1 LLAAAGAPARR
12 GHAHARPARPQH
24 GGGSHF
30 TVDAGDRMK
39 FALGERRVEC
49 RGDHYIAPNA
59 TVIGSVVLEQ
69 DASVW
74 FNAVIRGD
82 NDLIT
87 VGARSNIQDGAVL
100 HTDPGIQLAIGRD
113 CTIGHMVMLHGC
125 TIGEGS
131 LVGIK
136 AVILNNARIGKQC
149 IIGAN
154 ALITEGKEI
163 PERSLVVGSPG
174 RVVRQVTDEEVQF
187 VLWNAEHYVEKL
199 KRYRTALTP
208 QD

>member
-1 LLAAAGAPARR
+1 
-12 GHAHARPARPQH
+12 
-24 GGGSHF
+24 
-30 TVDAGDRMK
+30 MK
-39 FALGERRVEC
+39 FVLGERRVEC

-74 FNAVIRGD
+74 FNAVVRAD

-87 VGARSNIQDGAVL
+87 IGTRSNVQDGAVL
-100 HTDPGIQLAIGRD
+100 HTDPGVQLTIGPD

-125 TIGEGS
+125 SIGAGS
-131 LVGIK
+131 LIGIK

-154 ALITEGKEI
+154 ALVAEGKEI
-163 PERSLVVGSPG
+163 PDRSLVVGSPG
-174 RVVRQVTDEEVQF
+174 RVVRQITDEEAQF
-187 VLWNAEHYVEKL
+187 VLWNAEHYVQKL
-199 KRYRTALTP
+199 KRYRSEFVP
-208 QD
+208 QP

>member
-1 LLAAAGAPARR
+1 
-12 GHAHARPARPQH
+12 
-24 GGGSHF
+24 
-30 TVDAGDRMK
+30 MK
-39 FALGERRVEC
+39 FAIAERRVEC

-100 HTDPGIQLAIGRD
+100 HTDPGIQLAIGHD
-113 CTIGHMVMLHGC
+113 CTIGHMAMLHGC
-125 TIGEGS
+125 SIGEGS
-131 LVGIK
+131 LIGIK

-154 ALITEGKEI
+154 ALVTEGKEI
-163 PERSLVVGSPG
+163 PDRSLVVGSPG
-174 RVVRQVTDEEVQF
+174 RVVRALTDEEVQF
-187 VLWNAEHYVEKL
+187 VLRNAEHYVEKL
-199 KRYRTALTP
+199 RRYRTALE
-208 QD
+208 QQA

>member
-1 LLAAAGAPARR
+1 
-12 GHAHARPARPQH
+12 
-24 GGGSHF
+24 
-30 TVDAGDRMK
+30 MK

-74 FNAVIRGD
+74 FNAVIRAD

-100 HTDPGIQLAIGRD
+100 HTDPGIQLAIARD

-163 PERSLVVGSPG
+163 PDRSLVVGSPG
-174 RVVRQVTDEEVQF
+174 RVVRQVTDQEVQF

>member
-1 LLAAAGAPARR
+1 
-12 GHAHARPARPQH
+12 
-24 GGGSHF
+24 
-30 TVDAGDRMK
+30 MK
-39 FALGERRVEC
+39 VAIAERRVEC
-49 RGDHYIAPNA
+49 RGDHYLAPNA

-74 FNAVIRGD
+74 FNAVVRGD

-100 HTDPGIQLAIGRD
+100 HTDPGIQLTIEHD
-113 CTIGHMVMLHGC
+113 CTIGHMAMLHGC
-125 TIGEGS
+125 SIGAGS
-131 LVGIK
+131 LIGIK

-154 ALITEGKEI
+154 ALVTEGKQI
-163 PERSLVVGSPG
+163 PDRSLVVGSPG
-174 RVVRQVTDEEVQF
+174 RVVRQLTDEEAQF

-199 KRYRTALTP
+199 KRYRSTLTP

>member
-1 LLAAAGAPARR
+1 
-12 GHAHARPARPQH
+12 
-24 GGGSHF
+24 
-30 TVDAGDRMK
+30 MK
-39 FALGERRVEC
+39 FAIAERRVEC

-59 TVIGSVVLEQ
+59 VVIGSVVLEQ

-74 FNAVIRGD
+74 FNAVVRGD

-100 HTDPGIQLAIGRD
+100 HTDPGIQL
-113 CTIGHMVMLHGC
+113 TIGHDCTVGHMAMLHGC
-125 TIGEGS
+125 SLGAGS
-131 LVGIK
+131 LIGIK

-154 ALITEGKEI
+154 ALVTEGKEI
-163 PERSLVVGSPG
+163 PDRSLVVGSPG
-174 RVVRQVTDEEVQF
+174 RVVRQLTDEEVQF

-199 KRYRTALTP
+199 KRYRSALAP

>member
-1 LLAAAGAPARR
+1 
-12 GHAHARPARPQH
+12 
-24 GGGSHF
+24 
-30 TVDAGDRMK
+30 VK
-39 FALGERRVEC
+39 FAIAERRVEC

-74 FNAVIRGD
+74 FGAVVRGD

-100 HTDPGIQLAIGRD
+100 HTDPGIRLTIGPD
-113 CTIGHMVMLHGC
+113 CTIGHMAMLHGC
-125 TIGEGS
+125 SIGEGS
-131 LVGIK
+131 LIGIK
-136 AVILNNARIGKQC
+136 AVVLNHARIGKQC

-154 ALITEGKEI
+154 ALVTEGKDI
-163 PERSLVVGSPG
+163 PDRSLVVGSPG
-174 RVVRQVTDEEVQF
+174 RVVRQLTDEEVRF
-187 VLWNAEHYVEKL
+187 VLGNAAHYVEKL
-199 KRYRTALTP
+199 RRYRSALEP

>member
-1 LLAAAGAPARR
+1 
-12 GHAHARPARPQH
+12 
-24 GGGSHF
+24 
-30 TVDAGDRMK
+30 MK
-39 FALGERRVEC
+39 FAIAERRVEC

-74 FNAVIRGD
+74 FNAVVRGD

-100 HTDPGIQLAIGRD
+100 HTDPGIQLTIEHD
-113 CTIGHMVMLHGC
+113 CTIGHMAMLHGC
-125 TIGEGS
+125 SIGAGS
-131 LVGIK
+131 LIGIK

-154 ALITEGKEI
+154 ALVTEGKQI
-163 PERSLVVGSPG
+163 PDRSLVVGSPG
-174 RVVRQVTDEEVQF
+174 RVVRQLTDEEVQF

-199 KRYRTALTP
+199 KRYRSALEP